1 MHKMSG
7 MRDPMLN
14 LMIND
19 PALFDELLEKQPAD
33 KRKQYEKI
41 RQNK

>member
-1 MHKMSG
+1 MHKLSG

-19 PALFDELLEKQPAD
+19 PQTFDEMLEDQPED
-33 KRKQYEKI
+33 KKKQYK
-41 RQNK
+41 